1 MADAE
6 FCDVCVV
13 GTGAGG
19 GVLAYELAKAGLN
32 VVSLEQGGRLPADHF
47 RTTDRPGAATDFGV
61 RAGTVWPSDPHDSLF
76 VHELFAGADTG
87 SAVQRPGGFRQY
99 QIHAVDGLQSLWNG
113 VSVRFSPGDLAGWP
127 FGYDELAGHYAAVE
141 RRITV
146 CGTAENIPELPD
158 GDYIP
163 PKPLRP
169 SDRMIV
175 DAVRRLGE
183 QDAYAIP
190 NRKAINTRA
199 GMETSCI
206 STGICTSGCPVGSVY
221 KFSARL
227 LPEIAN
233 LPNYELRTHA
243 KVVRLLR
250 DGDERRVEA
259 VEYIDTRTGETR
271 RLRAG
276 LVVLAAGAIETPRIL
291 FNSADERDPAGL
303 ANRSGQL
310 GLRLQDNPK
319 AVLSTSLWK
328 LWGKRRNYDI
338 GYGDLLI
345 LMARTGLPDGEAFPF
360 IGHAIHGI
368 PDAPHYLGGLAPFP
382 APVKRE
388 LARLMFHSYVT
399 LGLFCAGDPNPANRV
414 RPGRQLDRFG
424 VPQVE
429 IDFTVSARTRD
440 MMQAMAVWGRRV
452 LRKASATSIYETSD
466 NSGTGIHYAGTTPLS
481 ADPAQGVINA
491 DLRSHDID
499 NLYICDGGVI
509 PTLPDKHLTLTIMA
523 LSHRLGRH
531 IAARSGRDQLQAA

>member
-1 MADAE
+1 M
-6 FCDVCVV
+6 V

-32 VVSLEQGGRLPADHF
+32 VVSLEQGAPIAPDHF
-47 RTTDRPGAATDFGV
+47 RTTDRPGAATDFGI
-61 RAGTVWPSDPHDSLF
+61 RANTVWPSDPHDSLF
-76 VHELFAGADTG
+76 VHELFAGEDTG
-87 SAVQRPGGFRQY
+87 SAARHAGGFRQY
-99 QIHAVDGLQSLWNG
+99 QIYAVDGLQTLWNG
-113 VSVRFSPGDLAGWP
+113 VSVRFSQEDLAGWP
-127 FGYDELAGHYAAVE
+127 LDYAQLAAHYAAVE

-146 CGTAENIPELPD
+146 CGTAENIPGLPD

-169 SDRMIV
+169 TDRMII
-175 DAVRRLGE
+175 DAVKQLGE

-227 LPEIAN
+227 LPEIVN

-250 DGDERRVEA
+250 GADERRIEE
-259 VEYIDTRTGETR
+259 VEYLDTRTGELR

-276 LVVLAAGAIETPRIL
+276 QVVLAAGAIETPRIL
-291 FNSADERDPAGL
+291 FNSADARDPDGL
-303 ANRSGQL
+303 GNRSGQL

-328 LWGKRRNYDI
+328 LWGKHRNYDI

-345 LMARTGLPDGEAFPF
+345 LMAKTRLPDGQAFPF

-368 PDAPHYLGGLAPFP
+368 PDTPHYLGGLAPFP
-382 APVKRE
+382 APVKRG
-388 LARLMFHSYVT
+388 LARMMFHSYVT
-399 LGLFCAGDPNPANRV
+399 LGLFCAGDPNPANRI
-414 RPGRQLDRFG
+414 RPGRRLDRFG

-429 IDFTVSARTRD
+429 IDFTVSDSTRE
-440 MMQAMAVWGRRV
+440 MMKAMATWGRRV
-452 LRKASATSIYETSD
+452 LRKASATQIYETSD

-481 ADPAQGVINA
+481 ADPAQGIVNA

-523 LSHRLGRH
+523 LSHRLGAH
-531 IAARSGRDQLQAA
+531 LVAARSARDQMQAA